1 MKMHM
6 SFDIDYEGKKESEYG
21 FQCSTAYGEGAYAPI
36 HSSVFD
42 EIKGDLSLTEEQAEF
57 LREGTNRLIWGCINR
72 FNTTGIDSEELF
84 QECMIAAT
92 KALNAYDP
100 SRVDVKLSTFI
111 WACCENRIKMAVRQI
126 NGRNVWHDR
135 YGRRPTWMI
144 KAEQISDSSMDQ
156 FEEWDLLRARKS
168 WLDRAIDDPE
178 TGLTDQERIVMQLTI
193 MEIPQAKIAPILGTV
208 QSEVSKKKTSAM
220 QKLKAALARLRDAGD
235 FSLDG

>member
-6 SFDIDYEGKKESEYG
+6 SFDFDYEGKKEADYG
-21 FQCSTAYGEGAYAPI
+21 FHCSTAYGEGAYTPI
-36 HSSVFD
+36 HSSLFE
-42 EIKGDLSLTEEQAEF
+42 EIRGDLSLTEEQSEF
-57 LREGTNRLIWGCINR
+57 LREGTKRLIWACINR
-72 FNTTGIDSEELF
+72 FNTKGIDSEELF
-84 QECMIAAT
+84 QECLIAAA

-100 SRVDVKLSTFI
+100 SRVDVKLSSFI
-111 WACCENRIKMAVRQI
+111 WRCCENRIKMAFRQI
-126 NGRNVWHDR
+126 NGKNALADR
-135 YGRRPTWMI
+135 YGRRPAWMV
-144 KAEQISDSSMDQ
+144 KPEQVSDSSMEQ
-156 FEEWDLLRARKS
+156 FEDWDLRKARHT

-220 QKLKAALARLRDAGD
+220 QKLKAALARMRDAGD

>member
-1 MKMHM
+1 MKMPM
-6 SFDIDYEGKKESEYG
+6 SFDFDYEAKKEADYG
-21 FQCSTAYGEGAYAPI
+21 FFCSTAYGEGAYSPI
-36 HSSVFD
+36 CGGILS
-42 EIKGDLSLTEEQAEF
+42 ETRGDLSLTEEQAEF
-57 LREGTNRLIWGCINR
+57 LHEVTKRLIWACINR
-72 FNTTGIDSEELF
+72 FNTKGIDPEELF
-84 QECMIAAT
+84 QECLIAAT

-111 WACCENRIKMAVRQI
+111 WKCCENRIKMAVRQI
-126 NGRNVWHDR
+126 NSKNARSDR

-144 KAEQISDSSMDQ
+144 KTEQISDSSMDQ

-220 QKLKAALARLRDAGD
+220 QKLKAALARMRDAGD

>member
-6 SFDIDYEGKKESEYG
+6 SFDFDYEAKKEADYG
-21 FQCSTAYGEGAYAPI
+21 FFCSTAYGEGAYMPI
-36 HSSVFD
+36 YSGIFD
-42 EIKGDLSLTEEQAEF
+42 EIKGDLSLTEELAEF

-72 FNTTGIDSEELF
+72 FNTKGIDSEELF

-126 NGRNVWHDR
+126 NSKNARSDR

-144 KAEQISDSSMDQ
+144 KTEQISDSSMDQ

-193 MEIPQAKIAPILGTV
+193 MEIPQAKIGKIVGTA
-208 QSEVSKKKTSAM
+208 QSEVSKKKALAM
-220 QKLKAALARLRDAGD
+220 EKLKAALARRRDAGD